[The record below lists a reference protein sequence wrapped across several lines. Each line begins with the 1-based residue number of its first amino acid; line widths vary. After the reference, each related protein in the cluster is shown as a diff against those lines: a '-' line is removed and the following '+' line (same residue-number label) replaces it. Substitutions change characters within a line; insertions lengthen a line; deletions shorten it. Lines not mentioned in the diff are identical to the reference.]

1 MISRNARSKEL
12 KVIGMR
18 DCHMERAMGI
28 AVRTLGKLS
37 VQVRY
42 YSGVQKQE
50 VVPVSDTREKAYSFC
65 SLGS

>member
-1 MISRNARSKEL
+1 
-12 KVIGMR
+12 MR